1 MKYLLFL
8 LVAISGFAQ
17 ENYNKLDENGK
28 KHGLWKGVHK
38 ESGRPRFEG
47 TFEHG
52 VETGVFTYFDD
63 TKAKSVIA
71 TRTFSENGTVAY
83 TVFYDQNKNIVSE
96 GKTVNKLNEG
106 EWKYY
111 HKASKNLQTLE
122 IYSKGKLNGTRKVF
136 YASGAIAEEA
146 NYINDVKNG
155 PYKKYTEK
163 GIVLEESNYKNGE
176 YSGNAIYRD
185 AVGNI
190 TAKGPYVD
198 GMKKGKWQ
206 FYENGKLKSEQTLPI
221 LKSVG
226 KPKKK

>member
-8 LVAISGFAQ
+8 FITISAFAQ
-17 ENYNKLDENGK
+17 DNFNKLDENGK

-52 VETGVFTYFDD
+52 SESGTFTYIDD

-71 TRTFSENGTVAY
+71 TRTFSANGTVAY
-83 TVFYDQNKNIVSE
+83 DVFYDQNKNIVSE
-96 GKTVNKLNEG
+96 GKTINKLKEG

-111 HKASKNLQTLE
+111 HQASKSIQTSE
-122 IYSKGKLNGTRKVF
+122 FYSKGKLNGVRKVF

-146 NYINDVKNG
+146 NYVNDVKNG
-155 PYKKYTEK
+155 PYKKLTEK
-163 GIVLEESNYKNGE
+163 GIVLEESNYKNGQNN
-176 YSGNAIYRD
+176 GNAIYRD
-185 AVGNI
+185 AVGNV
-190 TAKGPYVD
+190 TAKGTYVD
-198 GMKKGKWQ
+198 GLKKGKWQ
-206 FYENGKLKSEQTLPI
+206 FYENGKLKSEQTLPV